1 MIVFLQKKNKNGSFF
16 RRQKRISSEKK
27 GKNIP
32 KISESFYLKFA
43 TALRYGTAFSN
54 S

>member
-1 MIVFLQKKNKNGSFF
+1 MIVFLQKKK
-16 RRQKRISSEKK
+16 QKRNFIQKTKK
-27 GKNIP
+27 EYLQKKN
-32 KISESFYLKFA
+32 KTYQKSLNVFYLNFA